1 MSDNNTSLCYVLVLV
16 LAAAVVI
23 YGFIQLLQRQRPS
36 ENDVQVLQRQL
47 RGLAYLILS
56 MVILSIGISLC
67 FFNGNGPDMVRDA
80 IRSIRV

>member
-1 MSDNNTSLCYVLVLV
+1 MADSNTSLCYILVLV
-16 LAAAVVI
+16 LSAAVVI
-23 YGFIQLLQRQRPS
+23 YGFIQLLQRQRPG

-56 MVILSIGISLC
+56 LVIMSIGVSLC
-67 FFNGNGPDMVRDA
+67 FFNGNGPDLVSKA

>member
-1 MSDNNTSLCYVLVLV
+1 MADNSSLCYVLVLV

-47 RGLAYLILS
+47 RGMAYLLLA
-56 MVILSIGISLC
+56 MVILSVGMSMC
-67 FFNGNGPDMVRDA
+67 FFNGDGPSMVRDA
-80 IRSIRV
+80 IRSIRL